1 MRKPGDLYQRFIH
14 LCLAA
19 EKLSDLP
26 ALSLVENRILSLLS
40 SYWLKNQPITVVE
53 SINMAPDISTST
65 VFRHLKSLRSK
76 GYVELVVDE
85 VDNRIKYV
93 TPTDLTANY
102 FDMMGESIIKAM
114 K

>member
-1 MRKPGDLYQRFIH
+1 MRKPSDLYQRFIH

-19 EKLSDLP
+19 EKLSDFP

-40 SYWLKNQPITVVE
+40 MYWSTHQPITVVE
-53 SINMAPDISTST
+53 SMKISPDISTST

-93 TPTDLTANY
+93 TPTDLTADY
-102 FDMMGESIIKAM
+102 FDMMGKSMIKAM